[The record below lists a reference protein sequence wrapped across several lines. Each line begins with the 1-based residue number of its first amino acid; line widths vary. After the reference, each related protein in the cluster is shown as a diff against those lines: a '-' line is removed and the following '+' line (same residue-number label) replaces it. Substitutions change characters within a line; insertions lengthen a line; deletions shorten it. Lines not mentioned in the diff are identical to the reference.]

1 MRITATVEVDMTG
14 FVHDQCLYFGDAEIR
29 HLYRLAPVPA
39 PMHIT
44 LLIGDARSVVW
55 TTRAVE
61 ALVGAQSVALVGS
74 SSLGLSVAMA
84 ELQAQFEGR
93 AA

>member
-1 MRITATVEVDMTG
+1 MRITATVQVDMTG
-14 FVHDQCLYFGDAEIR
+14 FVHNQCLYFGDAEIR
-29 HLYRLAPVPA
+29 HLYALAPVPS

-44 LLIGDARSVVW
+44 LLIGDARSVSW
-55 TTRAVE
+55 TPRAVD
-61 ALVGAQSVALVGS
+61 ALIGAQSVALVGS

-84 ELQAQFEGR
+84 ELQAQFEQR

>member
-1 MRITATVEVDMTG
+1 MRITATVQVDMTAY
-14 FVHDQCLYFGDAEIR
+14 VQDQCLYFGDAAIR
-29 HLYRLAPVPA
+29 HLYTHLPVPA
-39 PMHIT
+39 PVHIT
-44 LLIGDARSVVW
+44 VQIGDARSVVW
-55 TTRAVE
+55 TERAVD

>member
-1 MRITATVEVDMTG
+1 MRITATVEVDMSE
-14 FVHDQCLYFGDAEIR
+14 FVQDGLLYFGDAEVR
-29 HLYRLAPVPA
+29 HLYWLAPGPA
-39 PMHIT
+39 PVHVT
-44 LLIGDARSVVW
+44 LRIGAARSVVW
-55 TTRAVE
+55 TERAVD
-61 ALVGAQSVALVGS
+61 ALIGAQSVALVGS